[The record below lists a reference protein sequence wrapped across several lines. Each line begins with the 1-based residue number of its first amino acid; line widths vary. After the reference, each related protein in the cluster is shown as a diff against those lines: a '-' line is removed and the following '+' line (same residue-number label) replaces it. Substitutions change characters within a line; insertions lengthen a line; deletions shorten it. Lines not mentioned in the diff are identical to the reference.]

1 MTRRS
6 CGARSSRS
14 DGEGIVEVQENTFFH
29 SADPGDQSICG
40 GDPVDQS
47 NEKRLLGYPHSAVQP
62 VDPGRI
68 LNSAYPMVS
77 A

>member
-1 MTRRS
+1 
-6 CGARSSRS
+6 
-14 DGEGIVEVQENTFFH
+14 
-29 SADPGDQSICG
+29 
-40 GDPVDQS
+40 VDQS